1 MKKKKKSFVEIF
13 PSLDSYNFDK
23 ILSSSIFISF
33 SSLKCSLFELLFFNR
48 NSFTF
53 TLLWKK
59 ILKISSRKFPIPILE
74 TRQRPPWS
82 VLF

>member
-1 MKKKKKSFVEIF
+1 MLVIWIVIF
-13 PSLDSYNFDK
+13 LIVIHSLLLY
-23 ILSSSIFISF
+23 
-33 SSLKCSLFELLFFNR
+33 FE
-48 NSFTF
+48 
-53 TLLWKK
+53 KK